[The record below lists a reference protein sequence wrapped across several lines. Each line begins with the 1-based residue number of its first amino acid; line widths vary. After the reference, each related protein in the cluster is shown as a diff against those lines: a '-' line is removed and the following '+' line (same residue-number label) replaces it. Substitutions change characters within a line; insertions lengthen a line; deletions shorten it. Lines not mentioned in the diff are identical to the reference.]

1 MSPYESENY
10 HFYICEEW
18 FWKFDED
25 YIKSVDCFWKYGHF
39 CYTDPTD
46 PRVYNLFPSSDFFFQ
61 IMSSVT
67 SIFYPTSF
75 SLTWL
80 ELFQVFYV
88 IWSYYK
94 RCCFHNFFLSTLVY
108 MKDTDFCVF
117 FFSSYIAGRIYQL
130 LEFPVKFFNVP
141 YVCYHIVHK

>member
-1 MSPYESENY
+1 MVIFAILTLLIHESIIY
-10 HFYICEEW
+10 FHLLI
-18 FWKFDED
+18 
-25 YIKSVDCFWKYGHF
+25 
-39 CYTDPTD
+39 
-46 PRVYNLFPSSDFFFQ
+46 FFQ

-117 FFSSYIAGRIYQL
+117 FSQAIL
-130 LEFPVKFFNVP
+130 LEEFINCWNFLSDFLMFLMYATILSTNKILWLLLFQFLFI
-141 YVCYHIVHK
+141 CYSSVMISCTS

>member
-1 MSPYESENY
+1 MVIFAILTLLIHESIIY
-10 HFYICEEW
+10 FHLLI
-18 FWKFDED
+18 
-25 YIKSVDCFWKYGHF
+25 
-39 CYTDPTD
+39 
-46 PRVYNLFPSSDFFFQ
+46 FFQ

-117 FFSSYIAGRIYQL
+117 FVSNYIAGRIYQL
-130 LEFPVKFFNVP
+130 LEFPVRFFNVP
-141 YVCYHIVHK
+141 YVCYHIVHKLDTLASPFPIFIHLLLFCYDILH